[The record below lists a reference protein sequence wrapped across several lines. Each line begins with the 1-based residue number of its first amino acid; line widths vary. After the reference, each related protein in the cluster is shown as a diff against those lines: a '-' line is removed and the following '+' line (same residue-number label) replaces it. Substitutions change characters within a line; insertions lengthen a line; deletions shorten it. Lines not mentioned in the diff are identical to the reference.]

1 MIKYCKVF
9 LNRYVSKE
17 QVLLTY
23 IFLTTVRF
31 KMIFDDVLE
40 LMKTP
45 NKKALDK
52 SLADCHV
59 KGCFSLVVGG
69 EEDESGELQHG
80 TLTRIFIAT
89 KKISPFDIQ
98 FHSHRYPLTIG
109 VINGCFEHHLALPY
123 NYSESTCYSYVTM
136 KEYKYTSPLNG
147 GIGLTSQGEAT
158 YSLKS
163 YSIPVG
169 GEIYLDETDIHTVS
183 VSKGSIWIVK
193 EHGFASDSS
202 VVLGTSF
209 QTDGLYN
216 PPQQFQVN
224 DVYTLVYDKLKK
236 LV

>member
-1 MIKYCKVF
+1 
-9 LNRYVSKE
+9 
-17 QVLLTY
+17 
-23 IFLTTVRF
+23 
-31 KMIFDDVLE
+31 MIFDDVLE
-40 LMKTP
+40 LMKKP
-45 NKKALDK
+45 NKKALEK

-69 EEDESGELQHG
+69 EEDENGELKHG

-109 VINGCFEHHLALPY
+109 VVHGTFEHHVANLSRGY
-123 NYSESTCYSYVTM
+123 EIDGECVTL
-136 KEYKYTSPLNG
+136 KKFTYKSPLNG
-147 GIGLTSQGEAT
+147 GNGLSVDGL
-158 YSLKS
+158 YYYKLKS
-163 YSIPVG
+163 YNIPVG
-169 GEIYLDETDIHTVS
+169 GEIFLPEDLIHSVS

-224 DVYTLVYDKLKK
+224 DMYTLVYDKLKK
-236 LV
+236 LF

>member
-1 MIKYCKVF
+1 
-9 LNRYVSKE
+9 
-17 QVLLTY
+17 
-23 IFLTTVRF
+23 
-31 KMIFDDVLE
+31 MIFDDVLE

-69 EEDESGELQHG
+69 EEDENGELQHG

-98 FHSHRYPLTIG
+98 FHSHRYPLTAG
-109 VINGCFEHHLALPY
+109 VVHGTFEHHVAFPRCINEGIGSL
-123 NYSESTCYSYVTM
+123 NTVRM
-136 KEYKYTSPLNG
+136 KQYKYKSTLNG
-147 GIGLTSQGEAT
+147 GTGLEFIQDGGFKLE
-158 YSLKS
+158 S
-163 YSIPVG
+163 YQIPVG
-169 GEIYLDETDIHTVS
+169 GEIYLDSYEVHSVS

-193 EHGFASDSS
+193 EHGFDSDSS
-202 VVLGTSF
+202 VILGTSF

-216 PPQQFQVN
+216 PQQQLQVN
-224 DVYTLVYDKLKK
+224 DMYTLVYDKLKK